1 MNKKLTDPDPVI
13 AVMLLVAVVVAA
25 IGAYFIWY
33 KSFKA
38 GSQKDVEDTVELIGY
53 KLNIID
59 ITNDIDTFYITL
71 KNQTG
76 EEITASDV
84 YVEIE
89 CNGKKEDILK
99 IKVPKAIPDDE
110 EGYLEVSLNKIT
122 HSGNYTIRI
131 TANGVTRTER
141 YTAI

>member
-1 MNKKLTDPDPVI
+1 MNKKAVSLVI
-13 AVMLLVAVVVAA
+13 AVMLLISVIVAA
-25 IGAYFIWY
+25 VGAYFIWY
-33 KSFKA
+33 KAFQK
-38 GSQKDVEDTVELIGY
+38 GSYKDVELIGY

-99 IKVPKAIPDDE
+99 IKVPKAIHDDE